1 MGQQSIFTAGRN
13 YWRMARAGRVS
24 FLIDSADYFA
34 AFVAA
39 AEQAQESI
47 FIIGW
52 DVDSR
57 VRLTPEAAPDKS
69 YRELSAFLK
78 ALVSRRRG
86 LHVYVLEWDF
96 AVIFALER
104 EPLPIRIR
112 RWRTHRRVQ
121 FRLDRAHPAGASH
134 HQKIVVVD
142 DAIAFVGGID
152 LSANRWD
159 TSEHQA
165 QDPRR
170 TNPAGQLYPPVHDVQ
185 VAVNDEAAAALGHL
199 ARERWRRAS
208 GRQLRPPQRR
218 RSDPWPSHLRPDLE
232 QVLVAIARTEPVYNG
247 NPEVREVEA
256 LYLDA
261 IAAARR
267 SIYIEAQYFT
277 SAVIGEALAKRLS
290 EASGPEVVLVLP
302 HKASGWLEQ
311 NIMDVLRAR
320 LLQWLRTVD
329 RFGRLRVYCP
339 VVPGLDGACVNVHSK
354 VLVVDEQLVRIGSSN
369 ISNRSMGLDTECD
382 LAIESAGVASI
393 ARAIAHFRNRL
404 VGEHLGVPAQQLGA
418 VLDVEPSLIAAV
430 DGLYGRERT
439 LKPLDAE
446 VPAWRDRLIPDGK
459 LLDPEG
465 PLVPEPLF
473 EACTADGDRPT
484 GRRKLLLGA
493 AAFLILLG
501 IAAAWQWTP
510 LGDWLEVERLAA
522 WVHSLRGHPLAPIM
536 VIGGYIAGGLVLVP
550 VLVLITVTALA
561 FGPLLGFVYS
571 LLGCLASA
579 IVTYGIGYLLGHD
592 IIHSLA
598 GARIGRLSRR
608 LAQHGLIAIVIV
620 RVVPV
625 APFSVVN
632 IVAGASHIRLRDYT
646 LGTCLGMLPGLI
658 MMTVFGDRLDNV
670 IRNPT
675 AETFLVLL
683 GVIALI
689 VLLTIWLRRRF
700 LNADAVAANKFTTD
714 ESSCG

>member
-1 MGQQSIFTAGRN
+1 MGQQSILTEGRN
-13 YWRMARAGRVS
+13 YWRMARAGRVA

-57 VRLTPEAAPDKS
+57 VCLTPEAAPDKPH
-69 YRELSAFLK
+69 RELSSFLR

-104 EPLPIRIR
+104 EPLPIRMR

-159 TSEHQA
+159 TSEHRA

-185 VAVNDEAAAALGHL
+185 VAVNGEAAAALGHL
-199 ARERWRRAS
+199 ARERWRRAT
-208 GRQLRPPQRR
+208 GRPLHPSQRR
-218 RSDPWPSHLRPDLE
+218 RGDLWPSHLTPDLG
-232 QVLVAIARTEPVYNG
+232 QVLVAIARTEPAYNG

-277 SAVIGEALAKRLS
+277 SAVIGEALAKRLA
-290 EASGPEVVLVLP
+290 ETSGPEVVLVLP

-320 LLQWLRTVD
+320 LLQWLRTAD

-382 LAIESAGVASI
+382 LAIESAGAAST

-404 VGEHLGVPAQQLGA
+404 VGEHLGVSAQQVGA
-418 VLDVEPSLIAAV
+418 VLDAKPSLIAAV
-430 DGLYGRERT
+430 DDLCGRERT
-439 LKPLDAE
+439 LEPLDAE

-465 PLVPEPLF
+465 PIVPEPLL
-473 EACTADGDRPT
+473 EACTADDDRPT
-484 GRRKLLLGA
+484 GRRQLLLGA
-493 AAFLILLG
+493 GVLLVLLG
-501 IAAAWQWTP
+501 IAAAWQWTS

-522 WVHSLRGHPLAPIM
+522 WVNSLRGHPLAPFM
-536 VIGGYIAGGLVLVP
+536 VIGGYVIGGLALVP
-550 VLVLITVTALA
+550 VLVLITATALA

-579 IVTYGIGYLLGHD
+579 VVTYGIGYLLGHD

-598 GARIGRLSRR
+598 GARIGGLSRR
-608 LAQHGLIAIVIV
+608 LTRHGLVAVLIV

-658 MMTVFGDRLDNV
+658 MMTVFGDRLENV

-675 AETFLVLL
+675 AETFLVLI
-683 GVIALI
+683 GVITLI

-700 LNADAVAANKFTTD
+700 LSADSLATTEFTRR
-714 ESSCG
+714 ESERG

>member
-1 MGQQSIFTAGRN
+1 MVQQRICTEGRN
-13 YWRMARAGRVS
+13 CWRIARAGRVA

-34 AFVAA
+34 AFAAA

-57 VRLTPEAAPDKS
+57 VRLTPEAAPDEPHL
-69 YRELSAFLK
+69 ELSAFLTS
-78 ALVSRRRG
+78 LVSRRRG

-104 EPLPIRIR
+104 EPLPVRKQ

-121 FRLDRAHPAGASH
+121 FRLDGAHPAGASH

-152 LSANRWD
+152 LCTNRWD
-159 TSEHQA
+159 TPEHQA

-185 VAVNDEAAAALGHL
+185 VAVNGEAAAALGYL
-199 ARERWRRAS
+199 ARERWRRAT
-208 GRQLRPPQRR
+208 GRQLRPSQRR
-218 RSDPWPSHLRPDLE
+218 RGDLWPSHLTPDLE
-232 QVLVAIARTEPVYNG
+232 QVTVAIARTEPGYNG

-261 IAAARR
+261 IAAARH

-277 SAVIGEALAKRLS
+277 SAVVGEALAKRLA
-290 EASGPEVVLVLP
+290 EASGPEIVVVLP

-320 LLQWLRTVD
+320 LLQRLRAAD
-329 RFGRLRVYCP
+329 QFGRLRVYCP
-339 VVPGLDGACVNVHSK
+339 IVPGLDGACLNVPSK

-382 LAIESAGVASI
+382 LAIECTDGPRVARVI
-393 ARAIAHFRNRL
+393 ARFRNRL
-404 VGEHLGVPAQQLGA
+404 VGEHLGVSPQQVGA
-418 VLDVEPSLIAAV
+418 VLDVKPSLIAAV
-430 DGLYGRERT
+430 DDLYGRERT
-439 LKPLDAE
+439 LEPLDAE

-459 LLDPEG
+459 ILDPEG
-465 PLVPEPLF
+465 PIVPEALL
-473 EACTADGDRPT
+473 EACTVDNDRPS

-493 AAFLILLG
+493 VGLLMLLG
-501 IAAAWQWTP
+501 LAAAWQLTP
-510 LGDWLEVERLAA
+510 LGNWLEVERLAA
-522 WVHSLRGHPLAPIM
+522 WVNSLRGHPLAPLL
-536 VIGGYIAGGLVLVP
+536 VLGGYVIGGLVLIP

-561 FGPLLGFVYS
+561 FGPLLGFIYS

-579 IVTYGIGYLLGHD
+579 IVTYGIGYVLGHD
-592 IIHSLA
+592 IIRHLA
-598 GARIGRLSRR
+598 GARIGRLSHR
-608 LAQHGLIAIVIV
+608 LAQHGLIAILIV

-632 IVAGASHIRLRDYT
+632 IVAGASHIRVRDY
-646 LGTCLGMLPGLI
+646 LFGTCLGMLPGLV
-658 MMTVFGDRLDNV
+658 MMTAFGDRLENV

-675 AETFLVLL
+675 AGTFLVLI

-689 VLLTIWLRRRF
+689 ALLTIWLRRRF
-700 LNADAVAANKFTTD
+700 LNLDPAAVTKSPRH
-714 ESSCG
+714 ESQCG